1 MKYYIISG
9 EASGDMHASNLV
21 VSIREKD
28 NAAIFRAWGG
38 DKLKAERVD
47 LVKHVQDL
55 AFMGFWEV
63 LKNIITVVSNIR
75 FCKSDLLKFSPDAL
89 ILVDYPGFNIHIA
102 KFAKRNGIKV
112 FYYISPQIW
121 AWKKNRIKQLKKLI
135 EKIFIILPFE
145 KKFFKENN
153 LEVEYVGH
161 PLLDEIAKD
170 DFLFS
175 LQTNKPII
183 ALFPGSRKQEIKRI
197 LPKMLSIVDEFSD
210 YLFVVATINSIEI
223 NFYKRIIGNKNVLLS
238 NNESYGL
245 LKKAMAALVTSG
257 TATLETALFNVPQVV
272 CYKTNVITF
281 LLAKQMVTTKFIS
294 LVNIIMDKL
303 VVKELI
309 QSGLNKKNLLS
320 ALTSILDN
328 TEREKILNNYKQLKS
343 RLGEKG
349 ASDKVANL
357 IISDIIK

>member
-357 IISDIIK
+357 IITDLIK